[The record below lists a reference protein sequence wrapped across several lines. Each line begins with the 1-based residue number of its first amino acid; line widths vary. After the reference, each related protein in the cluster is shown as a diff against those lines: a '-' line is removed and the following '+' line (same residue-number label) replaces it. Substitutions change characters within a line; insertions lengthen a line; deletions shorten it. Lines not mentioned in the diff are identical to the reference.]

1 MLGFP
6 VHISEGQKLVLN
18 SLRILRTSM
27 SVVSYEWPV
36 LVKVTH
42 ELVFIEVAC
51 KEKSSAGG
59 RLARYNLPIELFR
72 RNIPP
77 EYSSLCN
84 NLHEIWWIKFTIN

>member
-18 SLRILRTSM
+18 SLRVLRSGL
-27 SVVSYEWPV
+27 SVVSYERPV

-51 KEKSSAGG
+51 KERSSGGG
-59 RLARYNLPIELFR
+59 RLVRHNLPIELFR

-84 NLHEIWWIKFTIN
+84 NLHEM